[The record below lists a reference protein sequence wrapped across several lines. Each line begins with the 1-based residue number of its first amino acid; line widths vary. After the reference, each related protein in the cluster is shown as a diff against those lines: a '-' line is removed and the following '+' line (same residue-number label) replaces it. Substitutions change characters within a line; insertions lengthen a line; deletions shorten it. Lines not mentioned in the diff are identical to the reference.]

1 MKNIILFLCL
11 FASQIAFAQF
21 ECQDFSDD
29 FELLCASTP
38 TFVIEANDIK
48 IYPNPV
54 VNEIIIETQRDKID
68 IQIYDVQ
75 GRLVLLSNE
84 KLIDVSNFAQGMYVI
99 VINRQYRNKFI
110 KI

>member
-1 MKNIILFLCL
+1 MKNTLLLFILCL
-11 FASQIAFAQF
+11 FSQIAFAQF

-38 TFVIEANDIK
+38 TFGIEANDIK

-75 GRLVLLSNE
+75 YYLNVA
-84 KLIDVSNFAQGMYVI
+84 VSQKTGAYTAPLTYTATGN
-99 VINRQYRNKFI
+99 
-110 KI
+110 